1 MDNIQESRDFKSKEW
16 SALVNPMESTQVKR
30 NSTLYGA
37 VKYARALVLFKS
49 YVFSFSL
56 YF

>member
-16 SALVNPMESTQVKR
+16 SALVKR